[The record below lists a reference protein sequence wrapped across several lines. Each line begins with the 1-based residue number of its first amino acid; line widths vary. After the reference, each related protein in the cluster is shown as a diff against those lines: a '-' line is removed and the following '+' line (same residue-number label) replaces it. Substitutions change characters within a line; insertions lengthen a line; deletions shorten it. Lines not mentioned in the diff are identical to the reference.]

1 MVCTCNVN
9 WKFIIVIIF
18 TIIIVFII
26 IIIIIIIFRWF
37 FGNSGFHTY
46 IT

>member
-26 IIIIIIIFRWF
+26 IIIIIFSWF

>member
-9 WKFIIVIIF
+9 WKFIIVMIF

>member
-26 IIIIIIIFRWF
+26 IIIIIIFRWF
-37 FGNSGFHTY
+37 FGNSGFHTH